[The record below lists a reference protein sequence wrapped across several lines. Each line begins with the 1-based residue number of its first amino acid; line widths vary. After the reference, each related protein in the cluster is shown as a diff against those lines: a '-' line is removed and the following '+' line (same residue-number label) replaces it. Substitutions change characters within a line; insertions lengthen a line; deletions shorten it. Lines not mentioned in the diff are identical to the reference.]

1 MGNPVWSSL
10 VSLDHTSDIQVDKRL
25 DSNVGADRICKQL
38 GYKNGVR
45 GPRKT
50 NRGGSGPIHILSSI
64 HPRRRASVLKRCKHT
79 KEYQSVICSGG
90 LGPQT
95 VKESISWNC
104 TENRVKE
111 KVKVM
116 GDNLT
121 IISPIR
127 PLERCYW
134 VFTHEDKNY
143 QCCYGVEDWNENGK
157 LERKWDCDRFKSIF
171 NSDSDPRCLKR
182 GKYLVKNDY
191 LGLTS
196 TCNLTI
202 SLSSASDGNYQSL
215 DVYGEA
221 IQRCSIA
228 AKREF
233 PETSDGTAGAI
244 VVVLLLV
251 SC

>member
-79 KEYQSVICSGG
+79 KEYQSVTCSGG

-95 VKESISWNC
+95 AKENISWNC
-104 TENRVKE
+104 TENRVKVKE

-121 IISPIR
+121 LISPNN
-127 PLERCYW
+127 PLEYCYW

-143 QCCYGVEDWNENGK
+143 QCCYSIKDTN
-157 LERKWDCDRFKSIF
+157 LCDNFKSIF
-171 NSDSDPRCLKR
+171 NSDSDSRCLEHD
-182 GKYLVKNDY
+182 KYLVESD
-191 LGLTS
+191 LFGLS
-196 TCNLTI
+196 GVHTCNLTI
-202 SLSSASDGNYQSL
+202 SLSSASDGNYQSFSN
-215 DVYGEA
+215 YGQA
-221 IQRCSIA
+221 IHSR
-228 AKREF
+228 
-233 PETSDGTAGAI
+233 
-244 VVVLLLV
+244 
-251 SC
+251 